1 MVKKKEETKIDPK
14 KCIINYNYFIWEH
27 YEYIL
32 KYTSRSILFCGEF
45 FSTNMN
51 HNPHTYFEQEI
62 IPFKNTPKLQVYL
75 NTLKHMN
82 MFYKIFKNYEIHYKN
97 YKKLKTKILK
107 KYSKE
112 IDGNF
117 VLMKDTKEGEIAIDE
132 IKTLENQIHIL
143 PFDKINTKY
152 FILSFYYLFCCFGIF
167 LPGTKTGDG
176 SHFHGRKAFMDTE
189 GWFELPEMKPIRDS
203 TYFAINLFDFLND
216 IFDMDKINNFEINEK
231 MLEKIYS
238 ELN

>member
-1 MVKKKEETKIDPK
+1 MVKKKEETKIDPN
-14 KCIINYNYFIWEH
+14 KCKINYNYFAWEY
-27 YEYIL
+27 YEHIL
-32 KYTSRSILFCGEF
+32 KYTSRSVLFCGDF

-82 MFYKIFKNYEIHYKN
+82 MFYKIFKNFEIHYEN

-143 PFDKINTKY
+143 PFDKINPKY
-152 FILSFYYLFCCFGIF
+152 FIFTFYYMFTSFGIF
-167 LPGTKTGDG
+167 LPGTKTADG
-176 SHFHGRKAFMDTE
+176 SHFHGLKSFGE
-189 GWFELPEMKPIRDS
+189 HEEWFNIPEVKSIIQSP
-203 TYFAINLFDFLND
+203 YFAINIFDFLND
-216 IFDMDKINNFEINEK
+216 IFDMNEFDKMQINQEI
-231 MLEKIYS
+231 LEKAYS
-238 ELN
+238 EL